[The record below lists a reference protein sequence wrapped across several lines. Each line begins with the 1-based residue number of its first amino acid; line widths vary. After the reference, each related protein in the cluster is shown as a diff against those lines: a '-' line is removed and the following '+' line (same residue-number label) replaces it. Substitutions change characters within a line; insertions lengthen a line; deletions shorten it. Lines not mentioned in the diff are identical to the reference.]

1 MHLDQLTEGDGNG
14 LVDLLVVCLQV
25 ISWIVLFKS
34 RQFSFCTCS
43 SLCWSCYHYND
54 LLFMERNKRA
64 TSVDYPLQNCNLA
77 SPVSDACITEHSLE
91 TTWTSHYS
99 RDEMR
104 WDDGVAL
111 PCRSQAKATGVKRK
125 TPHAFI
131 SGDEDAAGVNAGL
144 W

>member
-1 MHLDQLTEGDGNG
+1 M
-14 LVDLLVVCLQV
+14 
-25 ISWIVLFKS
+25 
-34 RQFSFCTCS
+34 
-43 SLCWSCYHYND
+43 
-54 LLFMERNKRA
+54 
-64 TSVDYPLQNCNLA
+64 LA
-77 SPVSDACITEHSLE
+77 SQSIHLRRHERPTIL
-91 TTWTSHYS
+91 
-99 RDEMR
+99 EMR